1 MKWAAMW
8 AGAFLL
14 LGMLSLYA
22 IAYVG
27 DRAVDPWPGYAR

>member
-1 MKWAAMW
+1 MRVIW

-27 DRAVDPWPGYAR
+27 DTAVRPWPGVK

>member
-14 LGMLSLYA
+14 L
-22 IAYVG
+22 
-27 DRAVDPWPGYAR
+27 AVCLVVLESASEKVNV